1 MRMNRTRAAGA
12 LVGGATGVIIDA
24 MSGGEASDIPEASVV
39 IPTFNRRAV
48 LERCLTTL
56 ARQTHTNFEVII
68 VDDGSTDETVAML
81 ERLRAA
87 YPALRLRW
95 FVNETN
101 RGANASRNRGTEAA
115 RGAFIAFLDSDCVAE
130 PDWLERL
137 LEGFAH
143 DRVAAVTGL
152 VLDLKPTNV
161 YEMAFK
167 GTNRVH
173 GRGAASRLVG
183 GNMAVRRELLMR
195 INWDEDRRFQAMERA
210 GVPDVTNS
218 GGCDEEGIFRIL
230 KWAGFEQ
237 RVVPAARVLHEHT
250 YDRRSFYR
258 QAYYGGGSAAH
269 FVWKYRL
276 WHRMDIV
283 PLVVAYPLL
292 LGAVAVPRLT
302 WGGGAILAVWL
313 AAVVYNE
320 VARKG
325 KTLGETVRS
334 LPWVVAYYHVRAL
347 AYLRETVRLW
357 TGRRHIARV
366 SRADAV
372 RQLNEERPLHG

>member
-1 MRMNRTRAAGA
+1 MSD
-12 LVGGATGVIIDA
+12 GG
-24 MSGGEASDIPEASVV
+24 ASDIPEASVV

-48 LERCLTTL
+48 LERCLTAL
-56 ARQTHTNFEVII
+56 AHQTHRNFEVIV
-68 VDDGSTDETVAML
+68 VDDGSTDDTIAML

-87 YPALRLRW
+87 HSALHLRW
-95 FVNETN
+95 FVNEIN

-115 RGAFIAFLDSDCVAE
+115 RGGIVAFLDSDCVAE

-137 LEGFAH
+137 LGGFSH

-152 VLDLKPTNV
+152 VLDLSPTNV
-161 YEMAFK
+161 YELAFK

-183 GNMAVRRELLMR
+183 GNMAVRRELLRR

-218 GGCDEEGIFRIL
+218 GGCDEEGIFLIL
-230 KWAGFEQ
+230 KWAGYEQ

-258 QAYYGGGSAAH
+258 QAYFGGGSAAH
-269 FVWKYRL
+269 LVWKYRL

-283 PLVVAYPLL
+283 PMMAAYMLL
-292 LGAVAVPRLT
+292 LGAVALPRLA
-302 WGGGAILAVWL
+302 WAAAAILATWL
-313 AAVVYNE
+313 VAVIYNE
-320 VARKG
+320 LARKA

-334 LPWVVAYYHVRAL
+334 LPWVIAYYHVRAF
-347 AYLRETVRLW
+347 AYARETVRLW
-357 TGRRHIARV
+357 TGRRRIARV
-366 SRADAV
+366 RRADV
-372 RQLNEERPLHG
+372 VIQLKGERLASA